1 MIRYTSFLFFALK
14 ATVAFVVFYNHF
26 KVQAF
31 VPKLSS
37 SSSSAAVIKGKPFT
51 SQPLFADGIG
61 MGMGTKTST
70 KKKNKKG
77 GKKSNSKAFSSSS
90 SSSSSS
96 SKSPFDVNASL
107 LRMEKKYDEI
117 MLSLAKEQQKTE
129 EEEELYNC
137 SFSTPT
143 MMTSE
148 YIVAARGSSKRGSVP
163 DWVPIAQV
171 CLKRPESEYQDG
183 ASDEMVKTAISVYC
197 RELSYLAT
205 MGAPVFSTMARNEI
219 QYSVENKDSWFKH
232 VYEGVV
238 EGNANKSADQV
249 MTKMDARKA
258 LGLIKEDDSTT
269 SSTDEITKSDIKKA
283 YRNLCYELHPDR
295 FEGTPEECLEARDR
309 FGRVTLAYETLS
321 SGVRGEEG
329 MSWYESLGGRERTG
343 FVGPINL
350 LPLGAAQEH
359 MTRHNAEGACL
370 PLNTVM
376 VQTFVARHLRSA

>member
-1 MIRYTSFLFFALK
+1 MMIRDTSFLFFALK

-31 VPKLSS
+31 VPTLSSS
-37 SSSSAAVIKGKPFT
+37 SSSSAAVINGKPYT

-61 MGMGTKTST
+61 MGMGTKTSS

-77 GKKSNSKAFSSSS
+77 GKKSNSKAFSST

-96 SKSPFDVNASL
+96 SKSPFNVNASL

-117 MLSLAKEQQKTE
+117 MLSLAKEQQKSE
-129 EEEELYNC
+129 EEAELYSA
-137 SFSTPT
+137 SFSTST

-148 YIVAARGSSKRGSVP
+148 YIVAARGGSVS
-163 DWVPIAQV
+163 DWVPIAQF

-197 RELSYLAT
+197 RELSYLAS

-232 VYEGVV
+232 IYEGVV
-238 EGNANKSADQV
+238 EGNANKSADMV
-249 MTKMDARKA
+249 MTKMEARKA
-258 LGLIKEDDSTT
+258 LGLIKDDDSTS
-269 SSTDEITKSDIKKA
+269 SSTDEITNSDIKKA

-329 MSWYESLGGRERTG
+329 MSWYESLGGRERTQ

-370 PLNTVM
+370 PLNTDM
-376 VQTFVARHLRSA
+376 VQTFVARNLRSA

>member
-1 MIRYTSFLFFALK
+1 MIRDTSFLFFALK

-31 VPKLSS
+31 VPTLSSS
-37 SSSSAAVIKGKPFT
+37 SSSSAAVINGKPYT

-61 MGMGTKTST
+61 MGMGTKTSS

-77 GKKSNSKAFSSSS
+77 GKKSNSKAFSST

-96 SKSPFDVNASL
+96 SKSPFNVNASL

-117 MLSLAKEQQKTE
+117 MLSLAKEQQKSE
-129 EEEELYNC
+129 EEAELYSA
-137 SFSTPT
+137 SFSTST

-148 YIVAARGSSKRGSVP
+148 YIVAARGGSVS
-163 DWVPIAQV
+163 DWVPIAQF

-197 RELSYLAT
+197 RELSYLAS

-232 VYEGVV
+232 IYEGVV

-249 MTKMDARKA
+249 MTKMEARKA
-258 LGLIKEDDSTT
+258 LGLIKDDDSTS

-321 SGVRGEEG
+321 SGVRGDEG
-329 MSWYESLGGRERTG
+329 MSWYESLGGRERTQ

-370 PLNTVM
+370 PLNTDM
-376 VQTFVARHLRSA
+376 VQTFVARNLRSA

>member
-1 MIRYTSFLFFALK
+1 
-14 ATVAFVVFYNHF
+14 
-26 KVQAF
+26 
-31 VPKLSS
+31 
-37 SSSSAAVIKGKPFT
+37 
-51 SQPLFADGIG
+51 
-61 MGMGTKTST
+61 
-70 KKKNKKG
+70 
-77 GKKSNSKAFSSSS
+77 
-90 SSSSSS
+90 
-96 SKSPFDVNASL
+96 
-107 LRMEKKYDEI
+107 
-117 MLSLAKEQQKTE
+117 
-129 EEEELYNC
+129 
-137 SFSTPT
+137 
-143 MMTSE
+143 
-148 YIVAARGSSKRGSVP
+148 
-163 DWVPIAQV
+163 
-171 CLKRPESEYQDG
+171 
-183 ASDEMVKTAISVYC
+183 
-197 RELSYLAT
+197 
-205 MGAPVFSTMARNEI
+205 
-219 QYSVENKDSWFKH
+219 
-232 VYEGVV
+232 V